1 MIVAHNLTAMNA
13 QRQFQIV
20 GNSKAKSSEK
30 LSSGYRIN
38 RSADDA
44 AGLAISEKM
53 RRQIRGLDQGAEN
66 IQDGISL
73 LQVADGALAEVND
86 MLHRMTELSVQA
98 ANGTNN
104 TEDRQAIQSEINQLK
119 TEITRIGKTTSFND
133 LLIFDDMYGN
143 DDGGSVTQ
151 LVASSAAD
159 SGYLTEAIQVNGYW
173 FPAATID
180 FTNINSQNIS
190 KLNGQGFSFSCSRGC
205 DEVFDFTF
213 YTDGTPSS
221 GSDLV
226 GKIPHYYNLDI
237 SDCTSGS
244 DIIDKLYSYV
254 KSNPPTGNSADNVNK
269 LPNALNVSHSNYML
283 KSDDGNKLI
292 IYANRRI
299 AGTNSFVE
307 DGYATEEEAKAAY
320 PSTITGVKP
329 WAGAIDCSHL
339 TAVYEDDK
347 INEIKIQCSSNARE
361 YETFH
366 THRMNSVILGIDN
379 ISVLTER
386 SAASAIEAIKK
397 ASLKIGAQ
405 RSELGGFQNQLESA
419 YKVNLNVSE
428 NTTAAESRI
437 RDTDMAKE
445 MVNQSKHSI
454 LEQVGVSMMSQ
465 ANQLGQRVLSLVQ

>member
-1 MIVAHNLTAMNA
+1 M
-13 QRQFQIV
+13 
-20 GNSKAKSSEK
+20 E
-30 LSSGYRIN
+30 
-38 RSADDA
+38 
-44 AGLAISEKM
+44 
-53 RRQIRGLDQGAEN
+53 
-66 IQDGISL
+66 
-73 LQVADGALAEVND
+73 
-86 MLHRMTELSVQA
+86 
-98 ANGTNN
+98 
-104 TEDRQAIQSEINQLK
+104 
-119 TEITRIGKTTSFND
+119 
-133 LLIFDDMYGN
+133 
-143 DDGGSVTQ
+143 
-151 LVASSAAD
+151 
-159 SGYLTEAIQVNGYW
+159 
-173 FPAATID
+173 
-180 FTNINSQNIS
+180 
-190 KLNGQGFSFSCSRGC
+190 
-205 DEVFDFTF
+205 
-213 YTDGTPSS
+213 
-221 GSDLV
+221 
-226 GKIPHYYNLDI
+226 
-237 SDCTSGS
+237 
-244 DIIDKLYSYV
+244 
-254 KSNPPTGNSADNVNK
+254 
-269 LPNALNVSHSNYML
+269 
-283 KSDDGNKLI
+283 
-292 IYANRRI
+292 
-299 AGTNSFVE
+299 
-307 DGYATEEEAKAAY
+307 EEEAKAAY

-379 ISVLTER
+379 VSVLTER